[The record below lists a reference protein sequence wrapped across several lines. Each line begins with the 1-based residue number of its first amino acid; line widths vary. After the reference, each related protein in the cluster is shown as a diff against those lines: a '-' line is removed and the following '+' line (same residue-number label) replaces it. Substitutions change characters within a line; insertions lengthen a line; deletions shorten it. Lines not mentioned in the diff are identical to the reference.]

1 MALAAQV
8 VGDGEYPMV
17 VVVGRHGGRKA
28 LGGLVVQLDPQRPA
42 LLVGGQGLG
51 ERAVLQAQPFEMAQ
65 GVAGRP
71 AQLGVVALP
80 LQFHQH
86 HDRQHDGV
94 LVEAHERTRVRQ
106 QDRRVEHVG
115 PWARVG
121 RNSEIGHV
129 AP

>member
-80 LQFHQH
+80 SSSINTTI
-86 HDRQHDGV
+86 GSTT
-94 LVEAHERTRVRQ
+94 ACSSKRTS
-106 QDRRVEHVG
+106 
-115 PWARVG
+115 ARGSASRTDV
-121 RNSEIGHV
+121 SST
-129 AP
+129 